1 MRILPIVIATA
12 ALLGF
17 TLAHATDVYRWT
29 DDKGVTHFA
38 DAPPQGVKFE
48 RVDVR
53 TGAVSQASEE
63 KAADAE
69 AAKAKAE
76 ADAATAAAKA
86 ERCRIAE
93 SNLTNLRAGVAM
105 MADASGQARYLTED
119 EQKAQIANNEQLVKD
134 NCAGSDTASSDGA

>member
-1 MRILPIVIATA
+1 MRILPIALATA

-17 TLAHATDVYRWT
+17 TLAHAADVYRWT

-48 RVDVR
+48 RVNAR
-53 TGAVSQASEE
+53 TGAVNQESED
-63 KAADAE
+63 KAAANA
-69 AAKAKAE
+69 AAKAEISAE
-76 ADAATAAAKA
+76 EAAAKA

-93 SNLTNLRAGVAM
+93 SNLSNLRAGVAM

-119 EQKAQIANNEQLVKD
+119 EQKAQIANNERIVKD
-134 NCAGSDTASSDGA
+134 DCVASNDGT